1 MDSTGTVYLT
11 RERMLELEK
20 KLDFLITVRRNQI
33 AEQIAVAR
41 GFGDL
46 SENAEYDE
54 AKKEQAA
61 VEAQISELENIKRTA
76 MIIAAAAPGKAFVGT
91 TVRLKDLGTGEE
103 VSYMLVSEEEADFLA
118 NKISITSPVG
128 SAFLGKERGA
138 RVEIKVP
145 AGTLRNE
152 ILEVTR

>member
-1 MDSTGTVYLT
+1 MAGEIHLT
-11 RERMLELEK
+11 REGYEKLHEEFKVLKSRRKELSEA
-20 KLDFLITVRRNQI
+20 I
-33 AEQIAVAR
+33 AKAR
-41 GFGDL
+41 AHGDL
-46 SENAEYDE
+46 SENAEYDA
-54 AKKEQAA
+54 AK
-61 VEAQISELENIKRTA
+61 EAQAFNEKRIADLEEKLTRVRVIDA
-76 MIIAAAAPGKAFVGT
+76 AAAAPGKAFVGT

-145 AGTLRNE
+145 AGTLRYE